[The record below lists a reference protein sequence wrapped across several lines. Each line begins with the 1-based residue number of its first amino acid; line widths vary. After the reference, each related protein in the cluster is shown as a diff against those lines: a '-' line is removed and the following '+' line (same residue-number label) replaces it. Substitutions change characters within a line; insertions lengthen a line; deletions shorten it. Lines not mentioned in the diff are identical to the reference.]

1 MLTMKEF
8 HYEVIQPVR
17 SPIFGFGVEKISQI
31 RAPLK
36 NHQIALAQ
44 KKRSSSWVS
53 AISFG
58 DWMELI
64 KLYTERPLSEKKS
77 APFNVFLKG
86 SCRVTSSTLSD
97 PFF

>member
-17 SPIFGFGVEKISQI
+17 SPIFGFGVEEISQI

-44 KKRSSSWVS
+44 KKVV
-53 AISFG
+53 
-58 DWMELI
+58 E
-64 KLYTERPLSEKKS
+64 LSECN
-77 APFNVFLKG
+77 FIWRLNGVN
-86 SCRVTSSTLSD
+86 
-97 PFF
+97 